1 MLRRSCSIVL
11 AMAVVVL
18 GAHMA
23 LAALIAPVKLYDPPG
38 SQAGPSR
45 NAAWLLY
52 AANTK
57 DRPRHW
63 DAFARPVAGG
73 TPTKIN
79 ANGTQGYT
87 GGFDPGT
94 NTAIF
99 EEYTSDT
106 YDIRMFDL
114 DTTQRV
120 ATPRPLH
127 TGAIEFDP
135 RISTAYISFFRYQK
149 MNGVWYANLYLLD
162 RSDDSLKKLTSIKS
176 KNGQYVLNDFLG
188 EHNATWTVCAATC
201 VVRVYDIDAKTT
213 TKLPSTSDHKPEYA
227 STIDESVGALFFVRS
242 GFGCGVGVTIWR
254 VPLADLSAT
263 PTKLAALPKGQ
274 DVSNS
279 MSLDGGDLLFGKYPC
294 NGWGGIFALPG
305 ADT

>member
-11 AMAVVVL
+11 AMAMVVL
-18 GAHMA
+18 GAHAA
-23 LAALIAPVKLYDPPG
+23 LALLIDPVKVYDPPA
-38 SQAGPSR
+38 SQSDPSR

-52 AANTK
+52 ASNTK
-57 DRPRHW
+57 DRPQHW
-63 DAFARPVAGG
+63 DALARPVAGG
-73 TPTKIN
+73 TPEKLNAKGTK
-79 ANGTQGYT
+79 GYP

-94 NTAIF
+94 NTVIF
-99 EEYTSDT
+99 EEYTSNA
-106 YDIRMFDL
+106 YDIRMFNL
-114 DTTQRV
+114 DSMQREP
-120 ATPRPLH
+120 TPRPVH

-135 RISTAYISFFRYQK
+135 RISTSYISFFRYQK

-201 VVRVYDIDAKTT
+201 IVRVYDIDAKAI
-213 TKLPSTSDHKPEYA
+213 TKLPSTSDDKPQYG
-227 STIDESVGALFFVRS
+227 STIDETVGALFFVRS

-254 VPLADLSAT
+254 VPLADLHAA
-263 PTKLAALPKGQ
+263 PTKLASLPKGQ
-274 DVSNS
+274 DISNS
-279 MSLDGGDLLFGKYPC
+279 MSLDSGDLLFGKYPC
-294 NGWGGIFALPG
+294 TGWGGIFALPG